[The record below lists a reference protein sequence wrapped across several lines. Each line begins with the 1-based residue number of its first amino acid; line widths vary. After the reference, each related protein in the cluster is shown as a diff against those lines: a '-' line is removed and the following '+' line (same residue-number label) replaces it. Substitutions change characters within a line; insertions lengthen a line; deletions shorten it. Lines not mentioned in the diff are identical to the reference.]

1 MTNAQFVHK
10 CRKFYSVVE
19 EYYVDSGYA
28 YGDADGAPHVL
39 RDAIVKL
46 MDALAQIPEAAEAEE
61 AVYAAWAEG
70 DESEEAEILEKI
82 FRKKFNIQ

>member
-10 CRKFYSVVE
+10 CLKFRSVVE
-19 EYYVDSGYA
+19 EYYVDCGYV
-28 YGDADGAPHVL
+28 YGDFDGMPRVF